1 MQPRTTAILFI
12 VALLFGAFIYLY
24 EIQGET
30 AREDAVRE
38 SRRIFPD
45 VVAESIDTLQ
55 FRSQDD
61 RPFESVRTD
70 FGWQIQSPIEFPGDD
85 VNLDAIA
92 STLANLKSEAA
103 IESAGAPEI
112 YGLGDSSKRIR
123 FSVGE
128 QDYTL
133 EIGADTPVG
142 GNVYVRNPAANREPK
157 HVYTVASFRIDSLA
171 RDLDAL
177 RDRRVVTFDR
187 ARVNRVVAGW
197 PGGSVSLVLS
207 EAGWEISH
215 PKHTAGKADSKAV
228 EDLLSDVAFLRAVG
242 FIDFAEP
249 DRDDT
254 DDTDDTENEAPGE
267 ADAGSDETY
276 YTLRIG
282 LDADESAAAAGQ
294 PLEVG
299 FRVLG
304 ETGADEYRVQTTH
317 PGVFYRV
324 PRSRID
330 GLPRDVFAFRF
341 KELSNFATAD
351 VQSFELTFNL
361 QDAASS
367 VEPVSVRVD
376 RIATGW
382 QAVGAA
388 WRAGT
393 AAGLIAEFARLEA
406 VSVAAENPDD
416 VTLAVLGLLPPQ
428 TVLRAYDASGE
439 LLAEVGLGVLDPD
452 AGIAASAH
460 GQAASYRLD
469 PALAEQI
476 PISLEAYRARF
487 LSPPVEASAVE

>member
-1 MQPRTTAILFI
+1 MDNGFQFFD
-12 VALLFGAFIYLY
+12 LLIPAMIAAFILL
-24 EIQGET
+24 
-30 AREDAVRE
+30 RL
-38 SRRIFPD
+38 RR
-45 VVAESIDTLQ
+45 VLGRRTGQ
-55 FRSQDD
+55 D
-61 RPFESVRTD
+61 RPPPEPMKR
-70 FGWQIQSPIEFPGDD
+70 EADD
-85 VNLDAIA
+85 APDIVVPLP
-92 STLANLKSEAA
+92 ER
-103 IESAGAPEI
+103 AGRRKD
-112 YGLGDSSKRIR
+112 DS
-123 FSVGE
+123 
-128 QDYTL
+128 
-133 EIGADTPVG
+133 
-142 GNVYVRNPAANREPK
+142 
-157 HVYTVASFRIDSLA
+157 
-171 RDLDAL
+171 
-177 RDRRVVTFDR
+177 
-187 ARVNRVVAGW
+187 
-197 PGGSVSLVLS
+197 
-207 EAGWEISH
+207 
-215 PKHTAGKADSKAV
+215 
-228 EDLLSDVAFLRAVG
+228 
-242 FIDFAEP
+242 
-249 DRDDT
+249 DDT
-254 DDTDDTENEAPGE
+254 DNTENEAPGE

-282 LDADESAAAAGQ
+282 RYADESAAAAGQ

-341 KELSNFATAD
+341 KELSNFATVD

-393 AAGLIAEFARLEA
+393 AAGLIAEFARLAA
-406 VSVAAENPDD
+406 VPVAAGTPAD
-416 VTLAVLGLLPPQ
+416 VPLAALGLLPPQ